1 MSLRK
6 QAHQAQRGFITFAQ
20 NTASTDYLE
29 LSYLQAL
36 NIKATQPN
44 SLYAVIVD
52 VATESQITPTQRSA
66 FDYVITLEHDEATDS
81 EWKLSN
87 EWQVFWLTPFKET
100 IKLESDLLFTR
111 DVSHW
116 WPVLQTQNLVMSHG
130 VVDHQGKPATSRR
143 YRKLFDEN
151 SLPDV
156 YNGMMYFRFSAE
168 ATTFFSTARQVY
180 ANWDDIKNSGLVNV
194 RDDNPT
200 TDVVYAITAILVDFP
215 TYIPTLDFFKFAH
228 LKPGI
233 QNWSDDKS
241 VFSRVLL
248 ETEIPHI
255 RINNV
260 LQLNPVHY
268 YDKTINIKELINEY
282 EQFTRPA

>member
-6 QAHQAQRGFITFAQ
+6 QAHQAQRGFVTFAQ
-20 NTASTDYLE
+20 NTEKVDYLE

-52 VATESQITPTQRSA
+52 EATESQITPDQRRA
-66 FDYVITLEHDEATDS
+66 FDYVITLEHDEAKDS
-81 EWKLSN
+81 NWKLSN

-111 DVSHW
+111 DISHW
-116 WPVLQTQNLVMSHG
+116 WPALQLQNVVLSHG
-130 VVDHQGKPATSRR
+130 VVDYQGRPATSRR

-156 YNGMMYFRFSAE
+156 YNGLMYFRYSQE
-168 ATTFFSTARQVY
+168 ATRFFSTARHVY
-180 ANWDDIKNSGLVNV
+180 RNWEDIKNLGLVNV
-194 RDDNPT
+194 RDETPT
-200 TDVVYAITAILVDFP
+200 TDVVYAITSTLVDFP
-215 TYIPTLDFFKFAH
+215 TYIPTLDFFKLAH
-228 LKPGI
+228 MKPGI
-233 QNWSDDKS
+233 QGWSDSAS
-241 VFSRVLL
+241 VFSQALL
-248 ETEIPHI
+248 ETDLPAI
-255 RINNV
+255 RVNNV

-268 YDKTINIKELINEY
+268 YDKTIDIKELINGY
-282 EQFTRPA
+282 TRPT